1 MKRNPLTI
9 AVGVVLL
16 LIFAVLLFC
25 FQVRYG
31 EVALVTTFGQPT
43 RQVGPG
49 AHLKWPWPIQKV
61 YKFDQRIQTTESKF
75 EQVQTS
81 DGFNLLVGVYVG
93 WAITDP
99 ELFFRRFGD
108 SMARAQDSVE
118 DLLRNTYSGVLG
130 RHRFSDFISTDESQL
145 KFAEIEQEWLNTLQ
159 AEIRTNNYG
168 VDVKFVGIKRLGLP
182 ESVTEEV
189 FKAMRKERQLQV
201 TAIESEGDRQASDIR
216 SAADALAASIL
227 ANAEAEATRIRAQGE
242 SEAAR
247 SLAVFQQEPALADFI
262 LNLSALEAFL
272 KERTTLVL
280 DTKTPPLHLLS
291 PTSGVNT
298 NSPVTNSPTP
308 VRRP

>member
-16 LIFAVLLFC
+16 LIFALLLFC
-25 FQVRYG
+25 FQVRKG

-75 EQVQTS
+75 EQVQTA
-81 DGFNLLVGVYVG
+81 DGFNLLVSVYVG

-99 ELFFRRFGD
+99 ELFFGRFGD
-108 SMARAQDSVE
+108 SLARAEESVV

-130 RHRFSDFISTDESQL
+130 RHPFSDFVSTDEIQL
-145 KFAEIEQEWLNTLQ
+145 KLAQVEQEWLETVQ
-159 AEIRTNNYG
+159 AQIRTNNYG
-168 VDVKFVGIKRLGLP
+168 VDVKFIGLKRLGLP

-189 FKAMRKERQLQV
+189 FKAMRKERQLQA
-201 TAIESEGDRQASDIR
+201 TAIESEGERQASDIR

-247 SLAVFQQEPALADFI
+247 SLAVFQQEPTLAQFI
-262 LNLSALEAFL
+262 LDLSAVEALL

-280 DTKTPPLHLLS
+280 DTQTEPLHLLR
-291 PTSGVNT
+291 GAGDHT
-298 NSPVTNSPTP
+298 NAPATNAPALGP
-308 VRRP
+308 RP